1 VSGRGIEKQIF
12 NNNKKMSK
20 EIKDEDLTTSPACT
34 KPPVVGS
41 TVYLMDCVAGMKEYP
56 DKWFDLALADPP
68 YGIGEH
74 GGKIRTNKKRPC
86 YELRKETPK
95 YKNKGWDL
103 SIPDMEYFTELF
115 RVSKNQIIFGANYF
129 TQFLPASMG
138 WIFWDKKFEN
148 TVFSDGEF
156 IYTSFSRGAKK
167 FVQSSK
173 AETNGGLNRIHPT
186 QKTIKLYDFCL
197 QFAKVE
203 PGMRIIDTHLGS
215 QSSRIAADKAG
226 LDFTGFEIDK
236 DYFDAGEKR
245 YQNYKSQLRIEGW

>member
-1 VSGRGIEKQIF
+1 MSGRGIEKQIF

-68 YGIGEH
+68 YGIGVGEYH
-74 GGKIRTNKKRPC
+74 YLAFKGGKRASKGIRNKPKDWDNQ
-86 YELRKETPK
+86 TPP
-95 YKNKGWDL
+95 L
-103 SIPDMEYFTELF
+103 EYWLELF
-115 RVSKNQIIFGANYF
+115 RVSKNQIVWGANYYSNM
-129 TQFLPASMG
+129 LPVSRG
-138 WIFWDKKFEN
+138 WLTWDKKHPDNVSFSQFELAW
-148 TVFSDGEF
+148 
-156 IYTSFSRGAKK
+156 TSFDKICKTFRMYPTHVAQGVK
-167 FVQSSK
+167 
-173 AETNGGLNRIHPT
+173 IHPT
-186 QKTIKLYDFCL
+186 QKPIGLYDFIL
-197 QFAKVE
+197 KHYGKDVKS
-203 PGMRIIDTHLGS
+203 ILDTHLGS
-215 QSSRIAADKAG
+215 QSSRISADKAG